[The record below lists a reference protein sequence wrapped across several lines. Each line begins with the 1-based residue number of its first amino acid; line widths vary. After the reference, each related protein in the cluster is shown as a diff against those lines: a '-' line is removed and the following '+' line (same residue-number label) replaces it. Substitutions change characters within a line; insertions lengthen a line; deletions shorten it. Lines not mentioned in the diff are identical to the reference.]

1 MNKKKN
7 DINVLTAQL
16 VSQLMYHS
24 SRLSEEDHSPISSDI
39 LKLIDAYAKKI
50 EKHETKIDWN
60 NNPYTKY

>member
-50 EKHETKIDWN
+50 EKINE
-60 NNPYTKY
+60 